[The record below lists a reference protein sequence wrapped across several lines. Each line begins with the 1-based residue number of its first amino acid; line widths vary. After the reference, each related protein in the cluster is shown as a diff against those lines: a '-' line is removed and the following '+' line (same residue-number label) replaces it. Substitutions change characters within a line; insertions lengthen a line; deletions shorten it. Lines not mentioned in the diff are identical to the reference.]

1 MASSLSSSIKRS
13 IDNIEISKENISRN
27 KKMNLA
33 HAPFQLKIIDM
44 FNDVNLIAPTE
55 LLGKGICY

>member
-1 MASSLSSSIKRS
+1 MASSSSSLKRS
-13 IDNIEISKENISRN
+13 VDDTEASKENIPLN
-27 KKMNLA
+27 KRMHLERT
-33 HAPFQLKIIDM
+33 PFQLKIIDM